1 MSSPKHLRPIDA
13 ILGFDDSSHQVG
25 ELANLLGLP
34 HEIASVHTFP
44 DEESLVQV
52 HRSARHVAI
61 YRSLHHPNPKLF
73 EVLLAASALRD
84 IGVRQVSLIAPY
96 LPYMR
101 QDIAFAPGQAV
112 SQRVLGQM
120 FAALFDGF
128 ITIDPHLHRTH
139 ELKSVFCGKPSL
151 ALSAT
156 SLIAEHARAH
166 CTKLYGLVVG
176 PDEESGPFVQAIANE
191 IGVKSAVAT
200 KNRHGDRRVTISI
213 PSGTD
218 VKDQRVL
225 IADDIIST
233 GTTVAFLASALK
245 FKGARQVDVYATH
258 ALCDDRALAALRAA
272 GADRIVSCDTVPHPT
287 NEISAARIIAAG
299 LRASQEGT

>member
-1 MSSPKHLRPIDA
+1 MSSRNHLQPIDA
-13 ILGFDDSSHQVG
+13 IVGFDDCRRQVE
-25 ELANLLGLP
+25 ELATLLGLP

-44 DEESLVQV
+44 DGESLVQV
-52 HRSARHVAI
+52 NRPARHVAV
-61 YRSLHHPNPKLF
+61 YRSLYQPNPKLF
-73 EVLLAASALRD
+73 EVILAASALRD
-84 IGVRQVSLIAPY
+84 IGTRQATLIAPY

-101 QDIAFAPGQAV
+101 QDIAFVPGQAV

-120 FAALFDGF
+120 FAAAFDGF
-128 ITIDPHLHRTH
+128 VTVDPHLHRTRD
-139 ELKSVFCGKPSL
+139 LDSVFCGKPSL

-156 SLIAEHARAH
+156 AVIAEHAHAH
-166 CTKLYGLVVG
+166 CTKPYGLVVG

-191 IGVKSAVAT
+191 LGVKSAVAT

-218 VKDQRVL
+218 VKGQTVM

-245 FKGARQVDVYATH
+245 LKGAHHVDVYATH
-258 ALCDDRALAALRAA
+258 VLCDERALAALRAA
-272 GADRIVSCDTVPHPT
+272 GVDRVVSSDSVPHST
-287 NEISAARIIAAG
+287 NELSAARIIASG
-299 LRASQEGT
+299 LRTQESN